1 MFFCAFA
8 LIYFGLFWGKFYK
21 NTFAIYLFGGNLFM
35 GMYGF
40 YFNDSFYAVLAQL
53 RSDISRWR
61 VMDALCGL
69 VFTGECNV
77 STLNKKELTAFEY
90 LKKKVV
96 GGVVKSVESVVASGE
111 TISVTN
117 GETVGVTSG
126 VATSEAISDR
136 VSGEMSGAISDR
148 VSGKMSGAI
157 SDKVDDETSG
167 ATSGVISD
175 KVGGEMSR
183 VTSGVV
189 GGVVSGSAESGVA
202 SVVSCDEKS
211 NLLGGAEGF
220 VEGLV
225 KVDTAISNN
234 EKYYIYNRGDNESGK
249 CTEGVVSNK
258 KVGGDSFQINK
269 KIVGS
274 GRSGARACVNA
285 RNFEAVGLMPKEM
298 TSKFFRAVDFIKNNF
313 GKVFHKQKV
322 FDSNCTK
329 SGKIGQNRAKSVQI
343 GQNRA
348 KIVTHNIYPY
358 KIKIKNITKK
368 LKEKECEEKEKKE
381 SSAGKGIIDNKIVLS
396 DIEEFVTKN
405 NLCVDGKAFFYFYKS
420 KGWRVGG
427 NIIIDWQA
435 KCLEWHYR
443 KKADNVE
450 SGLVKGKKVLGGES
464 AEKERFLNST
474 HFTKKK
480 DLYRP
485 SSL

>member
-1 MFFCAFA
+1 
-8 LIYFGLFWGKFYK
+8 
-21 NTFAIYLFGGNLFM
+21 M

-69 VFTGECNV
+69 VFTGECDV

-96 GGVVKSVESVVASGE
+96 GGVAKSVEGVVASVE
-111 TISVTN
+111 TVGVTN
-117 GETVGVTSG
+117 GATVGVTSG
-126 VATSEAISDR
+126 VATSEANSATSGAISDK
-136 VSGEMSGAISDR
+136 VSGEMSGAT
-148 VSGKMSGAI
+148 SGAI
-157 SDKVDDETSG
+157 SDKVSGEMSG
-167 ATSGVISD
+167 ATIGVISD
-175 KVGGEMSR
+175 KVGGEMSGA
-183 VTSGVV
+183 TSGVV
-189 GGVVSGSAESGVA
+189 GGVVSGSESSAESGVA

-211 NLLGGAEGF
+211 NLLGGAEDRAG
-220 VEGLV
+220 GLV

-258 KVGGDSFQINK
+258 KVGGNSFQINK

-285 RNFEAVGLMPKEM
+285 RNFETVGLMPKEM

-313 GKVFHKQKV
+313 GKVFHKQKN

-329 SGKIGQNRAKSVQI
+329 SGRIGQNLSKSVQI

-368 LKEKECEEKEKKE
+368 LKEKECEEKEKEE
-381 SSAGKGIIDNKIVLS
+381 SFAGKGMIDNKIVLS

-405 NLCVDGKAFFYFYKS
+405 NLCVDAKAFFYFYKS

-443 KKADNVE
+443 KMADNVD
-450 SGLVKGKKVLGGES
+450 GCLVKGKKVLGVES

-485 SSL
+485 SSERDKSRMDFNNVYSDLDNVEI

>member
-1 MFFCAFA
+1 
-8 LIYFGLFWGKFYK
+8 
-21 NTFAIYLFGGNLFM
+21 M

-69 VFTGECNV
+69 VFTGECDV

-96 GGVVKSVESVVASGE
+96 GGVVKSVESVVLRGE
-111 TISVTN
+111 TIGVTN
-117 GETVGVTSG
+117 GATVGVTSG
-126 VATSEAISDR
+126 VATSEANSATSGAISDK
-136 VSGEMSGAISDR
+136 VSGEMSGAT
-148 VSGKMSGAI
+148 SGAI
-157 SDKVDDETSG
+157 SDRVGGEMSG
-167 ATSGVISD
+167 ATSGV
-175 KVGGEMSR
+175 VGR
-183 VTSGVV
+183 
-189 GGVVSGSAESGVA
+189 VVSGSESSAESGVA
-202 SVVSCDEKS
+202 SVVCCDEKS
-211 NLLGGAEGF
+211 NLLGGAEDRAG
-220 VEGLV
+220 GLV

-234 EKYYIYNRGDNESGK
+234 EKYYIYNRGDNESRK

-298 TSKFFRAVDFIKNNF
+298 TSKFFRVVDFIKNNF
-313 GKVFHKQKV
+313 GKVFHKQKN
-322 FDSNCTK
+322 FDPNCTK
-329 SGKIGQNRAKSVQI
+329 SGKIGQNLSKSVQI

-368 LKEKECEEKEKKE
+368 LKEKECEEKEKEE
-381 SSAGKGIIDNKIVLS
+381 SFAGKGMIDNKIVLS

-405 NLCVDGKAFFYFYKS
+405 NLCVDAKAFFYFYKS

-443 KKADNVE
+443 KMADNVE

-464 AEKERFLNST
+464 AEKERFLNGT

-485 SSL
+485 SSERDKSRMDFNNVYSDLDNVEM

>member
-1 MFFCAFA
+1 
-8 LIYFGLFWGKFYK
+8 
-21 NTFAIYLFGGNLFM
+21 M

-111 TISVTN
+111 TIGVTN
-117 GETVGVTSG
+117 GATVGVTSG

-136 VSGEMSGAISDR
+136 VSGEMVGVKNGAT
-148 VSGKMSGAI
+148 V
-157 SDKVDDETSG
+157 G
-167 ATSGVISD
+167 ATSGVATS
-175 KVGGEMSR
+175 EANSA
-183 VTSGVV
+183 TSGVV
-189 GGVVSGSAESGVA
+189 GGVVSGSESSAESGVA
-202 SVVSCDEKS
+202 SVVCCDEKS
-211 NLLGGAEGF
+211 NLLGGAEDRAG
-220 VEGLV
+220 GLV

-298 TSKFFRAVDFIKNNF
+298 TSKFFRVVDFIKNNF
-313 GKVFHKQKV
+313 GKVFHKQKN
-322 FDSNCTK
+322 FDPNCTK
-329 SGKIGQNRAKSVQI
+329 SGKIGQNLSKSVQI

-368 LKEKECEEKEKKE
+368 LKEKECEEKEKEE
-381 SSAGKGIIDNKIVLS
+381 SSAGKEIIDNKIVLS

-405 NLCVDGKAFFYFYKS
+405 NLCVDAKAFYYFYKS

-443 KKADNVE
+443 KMADNVDG
-450 SGLVKGKKVLGGES
+450 GLVKGKKVLGGES
-464 AEKERFLNST
+464 AEKERFLNGT

-485 SSL
+485 SSERDKSRMDFNNVYSDLDNVEM

>member
-1 MFFCAFA
+1 
-8 LIYFGLFWGKFYK
+8 
-21 NTFAIYLFGGNLFM
+21 M

-96 GGVVKSVESVVASGE
+96 GGVVKSVESVVASVE
-111 TISVTN
+111 TVGVTN
-117 GETVGVTSG
+117 GATGGVTSG
-126 VATSEAISDR
+126 VATSEAISDK
-136 VSGEMSGAISDR
+136 VSGEMSRATSGAISDR
-148 VSGKMSGAI
+148 V
-157 SDKVDDETSG
+157 
-167 ATSGVISD
+167 
-175 KVGGEMSR
+175 GGEMSGA
-183 VTSGVV
+183 TSGVV
-189 GGVVSGSAESGVA
+189 GGVVSGSESSAESGVA
-202 SVVSCDEKS
+202 SVVCCDEKS
-211 NLLGGAEGF
+211 NMPGEAEDRA
-220 VEGLV
+220 VGLI

-298 TSKFFRAVDFIKNNF
+298 TSKFFRVVDFIKNNF
-313 GKVFHKQKV
+313 GKVFHKQKN
-322 FDSNCTK
+322 FDPNCTK
-329 SGKIGQNRAKSVQI
+329 SGKIGQNLSKSVQI

-368 LKEKECEEKEKKE
+368 LKEKECEEKEKEE

-405 NLCVDGKAFFYFYKS
+405 KLCVDAKAFYYFYKS

-443 KKADNVE
+443 KMADNVDG
-450 SGLVKGKKVLGGES
+450 GLVKGKKVLGGES
-464 AEKERFLNST
+464 AEKERFLNGT

-485 SSL
+485 SSERDKSRMDFNNVYSDLDNVEI